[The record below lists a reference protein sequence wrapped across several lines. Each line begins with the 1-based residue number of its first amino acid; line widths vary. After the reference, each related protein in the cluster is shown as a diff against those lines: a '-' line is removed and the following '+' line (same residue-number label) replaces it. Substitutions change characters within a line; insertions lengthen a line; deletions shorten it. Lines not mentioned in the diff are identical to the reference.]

1 MLPSLKRATVAG
13 LMLGCL
19 LTVFCQREK
28 QADISELGAGKKD
41 EVYGEL
47 ETAAAGDAA
56 ELNYSSAINFG
67 VTPWGDP
74 EKMKK
79 AYLPLA
85 AYLSERLNA
94 RVRLMIVQE
103 YHELVTDLRRGIVQ
117 IASFSPGAYADALD
131 QGIEQDSIYV
141 ASAQLGGKDYYRGM
155 IIARKEF
162 NDLAALKGKSFA
174 FVEHGSSSGYKY
186 PLALFIANRVDPYKF
201 FSKVYF
207 LGSHPNVVE
216 AVIGGKVDAGAT
228 WDGYIEE
235 NYPKNPPNLRIL
247 LKTDPIPYDAVVVSK
262 RKGRKF
268 ALQMQS
274 ILTGLKKDTVNKSGE
289 KIISIENG
297 FPYSG
302 YVVHSRNIYDIVRN
316 TGRIVSQYRKPA
328 DKKDEQ

>member
-1 MLPSLKRATVAG
+1 
-13 LMLGCL
+13 
-19 LTVFCQREK
+19 
-28 QADISELGAGKKD
+28 
-41 EVYGEL
+41 
-47 ETAAAGDAA
+47 
-56 ELNYSSAINFG
+56 
-67 VTPWGDP
+67 
-74 EKMKK
+74 
-79 AYLPLA
+79 
-85 AYLSERLNA
+85 
-94 RVRLMIVQE
+94 
-103 YHELVTDLRRGIVQ
+103 
-117 IASFSPGAYADALD
+117 
-131 QGIEQDSIYV
+131 
-141 ASAQLGGKDYYRGM
+141 M